1 MDLFEQKNISPML
14 LKEIREPF
22 DDDNYIFELKL
33 DGIRCIAYLD
43 KDKTILA
50 NKRNK
55 NITLIY
61 PELREIH
68 KQANARCILDGEII
82 VTGKNGFPDFFA
94 LQKRSLLNDKFK
106 IEMASKIAPVNFV
119 AYDILYYDGKNLT
132 NLDQME
138 RKKLLFKAIKEN
150 KYISISRFI
159 ENQGIAL
166 FNQTKNLGLEG
177 IVAKRKDGKYKLGKR
192 SNEWIKIKNLQD
204 EDFFIVGLTIE
215 DGSVKDLILAKQ
227 EKNKL
232 VYKAKMFARL
242 SQQEKSLLLTTA
254 LQNKSKKPFS
264 EIFKDE
270 KDIVWIK
277 PKLVCTVQYIMLT
290 KDGNMRQPVIKGI
303 RSD

>member
-14 LKEIREPF
+14 LKEIRKPF

-33 DGIRCIAYLD
+33 DGIRCIAYLTENQ
-43 KDKTILA
+43 TILA

-61 PELREIH
+61 PELSDIH
-68 KQANARCILDGEII
+68 KQANAKCILDGEIV

-94 LQKRSLLNDKFK
+94 LQRRSLLNDKFK
-106 IEMASKIAPVNFV
+106 IEMASKENPVNFV

-132 NLDQME
+132 NLDLMR
-138 RKKLLFKAIKEN
+138 RKSILAKTVQEN
-150 KYISISRFI
+150 NYISISRFI
-159 ENQGIAL
+159 ENKGIAL

-204 EDFFIVGLTIE
+204 EDFFIVGFTLENENI
-215 DGSVKDLILAKQ
+215 KDLILAKQ
-227 EKNKL
+227 EKNKFI
-232 VYKAKMFARL
+232 YKAKMFARL
-242 SQQEKSLLLTTA
+242 SPQEKSLLLTTA
-254 LQNKSKKPFS
+254 LQQKSQKPFS
-264 EIFKDE
+264 KTFKDE
-270 KDIVWIK
+270 KDIIWIN
-277 PKLVCTVQYIMLT
+277 PKLVCTIQYMMLT